1 MTIEPITAKIDW
13 LKSEQ
18 QNTTSGERNGDLDA
32 ALAAESAADLA
43 GAFYALRCSPHFA
56 NPLFGGNHSHWE
68 NKVRGELTRRGIG
81 GVKMDGIWPHTI
93 TV

>member
-32 ALAAESAADLA
+32 ALAAEGGAQHSILAAA
-43 GAFYALRCSPHFA
+43 QTIPS
-56 NPLFGGNHSHWE
+56 
-68 NKVRGELTRRGIG
+68 GE
-81 GVKMDGIWPHTI
+81 KEAK
-93 TV
+93 

>member
-1 MTIEPITAKIDW
+1 MTTEIITAKIDW

-18 QNTTSGERNGDLDA
+18 QNTISGERSGDLDA
-32 ALAAESAADLA
+32 SLAAESASDLA

-56 NPLFGGNHSHWE
+56 HPLFGGNHSRWE

-81 GVKMDGIWPHTI
+81 KVKMDGIWPHTI